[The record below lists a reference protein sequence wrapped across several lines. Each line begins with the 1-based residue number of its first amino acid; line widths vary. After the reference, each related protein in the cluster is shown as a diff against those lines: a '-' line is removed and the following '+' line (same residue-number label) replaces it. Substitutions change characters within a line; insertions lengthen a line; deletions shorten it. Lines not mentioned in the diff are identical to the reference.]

1 MRAEDYPTSDVVVL
15 QLSAGL
21 ESSRCVEAHERM
33 REIVGELADEGPTE
47 AEVERA
53 RSYAAGRRV
62 LAFESTIAVARA
74 AVEEGVVFRGTVD
87 PDEMIAALDRVT
99 YDDVRQVAR
108 AVAGEPAVAC
118 VGPHEPG
125 DFA

>member
-1 MRAEDYPTSDVVVL
+1 
-15 QLSAGL
+15 
-21 ESSRCVEAHERM
+21 M

-74 AVEEGVVFRGTVD
+74 AVEEGVVFRSTVD
-87 PDEMIAALDRVT
+87 PDELIAALDRVT
-99 YDDVRQVAR
+99 YDDVCRWLER
-108 AVAGEPAVAC
+108 WPASRRSPASVLTSWATSRSLQSR
-118 VGPHEPG
+118 
-125 DFA
+125 

>member
-1 MRAEDYPTSDVVVL
+1 
-15 QLSAGL
+15 
-21 ESSRCVEAHERM
+21 M

-74 AVEEGVVFRGTVD
+74 ARHRGSRSSAARWTRTRL
-87 PDEMIAALDRVT
+87 IAALDRVT
-99 YDDVRQVAR
+99 YDDVCQVAR
-108 AVAGEPAVAC
+108 AVGGEPAVAC
-118 VGPHEPG
+118 VGPHEVG
-125 DFA
+125 DFTLACNPDGRAIRVDALLNLRR